1 MKKWSCDCFID
12 MTLNLPDI
20 EAETKEEAEKIFKK
34 MIENEEWSKGDLEW
48 ANGGYDLSFVGEA

>member
-34 MIENEEWSKGDLEW
+34 MIENQEWSKDNLEW
-48 ANGGYDLSFVGEA
+48 ANGEYDLSFVGEA